1 MHRLTLLLF
10 LLLAAIGVAAAQT
23 ASPSESPT
31 HWQSYVIKGEELSFE
46 LPQGPTAIAIFRP
59 VKEPRDPS
67 KKPKTGRM
75 YGAYGN
81 GVVYLILS
89 FDNPAGAEGLDTF
102 LKEIDDYPINGRPQT
117 LERDLLL
124 GGFHGKQYSFGS
136 PVLSGV
142 VRFYKSKSHVYIV
155 EATSEDMSR
164 PDIKK
169 FLDSLSLASK
179 KVNYDPDRDPLETQT
194 TSAALSDM
202 GAGANSDAPAIFNAK
217 TVSRKARVVAKPEPG
232 YTEEARRNQVT
243 GTVVLKAVF
252 ASSGRVERIVV
263 LRPLPHGLTE
273 KAKMAARNIRFIPA
287 LKDGKYVSMYIQ
299 LEYSFNLY

>member
-1 MHRLTLLLF
+1 
-10 LLLAAIGVAAAQT
+10 
-23 ASPSESPT
+23 
-31 HWQSYVIKGEELSFE
+31 
-46 LPQGPTAIAIFRP
+46 
-59 VKEPRDPS
+59 
-67 KKPKTGRM
+67 M

-102 LKEIDDYPINGRPQT
+102 VKEIDDYPINARPQT
-117 LERDLLL
+117 LERALLL

-136 PVLSGV
+136 PVLSGI
-142 VRFYKSKSHVYIV
+142 VRFYKSKSHVYVYVV
-155 EATSEDMSR
+155 EAQSDDMSR

-179 KVNYDPDRDPLETQT
+179 KVNYDPDQDPLETQT
-194 TSAALSDM
+194 TSAALPDM
-202 GAGANSDAPAIFNAK
+202 GAGANSDAPTILNAK

-232 YTEEARRNQVT
+232 YTEDARRHQTT

-252 ASSGRVERIVV
+252 ASSGRVEKIVV
-263 LRPLPHGLTE
+263 LKPLPYGLTE

-299 LEYSFNLY
+299 LEYNFNLY